1 MLQESLKSVEVPT
14 HISVCQNV
22 HCKNDSHNNECDDL
36 LLSVME
42 KIKSATDEC
51 IPSPKRVI
59 QIGRKPPI
67 PRWDEEVKPFKDNAY
82 FWHSIWQSAG
92 RPLNTELHRIMK
104 KTRNLYHFQIRKNR
118 KITDIIKKNTLLDAC
133 VNNNGDIFNE
143 IRNLRRSVPTVPS
156 MIDDVTSDVE
166 TTLLNCTD
174 GCITL

>member
-1 MLQESLKSVEVPT
+1 
-14 HISVCQNV
+14 
-22 HCKNDSHNNECDDL
+22 
-36 LLSVME
+36 ME

-59 QIGRKPPI
+59 QTGKKYPI
-67 PRWDEEVKPFKDNAY
+67 PRWNEEVNPFKDDAY

-118 KITDIIKKNTLLDAC
+118 KMTDIIKKNTLLDAC

-143 IRNLRRSVPTVPS
+143 IINLRRSVPTVPS

-166 TTLLNCTD
+166 NHFAELNRRLYNSVD
-174 GCITL
+174 DHENLQFISKEVNNKIDQSCIEDVMRITP